1 MNLNKIFFG
10 YGDYFFRL
18 IYFLKKKGFKLDEI
32 QIKYVTRIHGF
43 SKTKFLNVFLKY
55 TKEAIKLKIYE

>member
-1 MNLNKIFFG
+1 
-10 YGDYFFRL
+10 
-18 IYFLKKKGFKLDEI
+18 LDEI
-32 QIKYVTRIHGF
+32 QIKYGTRIHGF